1 MLYLTQRKK
10 MASWYGSS
18 GGFSV
23 KINFYLLLL
32 LLQYCLIVLVFL
44 SLIKEELTD
53 CPLIFQNIMLEL
65 FKE

>member
-1 MLYLTQRKK
+1 